1 MPKDHDKIVEEKLDA
16 IVELLQNLL
25 ALELSKGGVAQGEI
39 GKRVHVSTAK
49 VGEMLQGIKK
59 NK

>member
-1 MPKDHDKIVEEKLDA
+1 MPKDHNQIVEERLGA

-25 ALELSKGGVAQGEI
+25 ALELSKGGVSQGQI

-49 VGEMLQGIKK
+49 VGEMLQGIRKDK
-59 NK
+59 

>member
-1 MPKDHDKIVEEKLDA
+1 MPKEHDQIVEEKLGA
-16 IVELLQNLL
+16 IVELLQTLL
-25 ALELSKGGVAQGEI
+25 ALELSKAGVAQGEI

>member
-1 MPKDHDKIVEEKLDA
+1 MPKDHNQIVEEKLDA

-49 VGEMLQGIKK
+49 VGEMLQGVKK
-59 NK
+59 DK